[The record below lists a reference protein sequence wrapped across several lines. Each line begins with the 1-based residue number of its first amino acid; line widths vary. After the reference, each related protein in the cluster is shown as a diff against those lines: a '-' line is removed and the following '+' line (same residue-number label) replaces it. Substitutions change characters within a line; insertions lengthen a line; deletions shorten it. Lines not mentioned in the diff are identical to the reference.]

1 MFIWPEFKTT
11 LGIML
16 EKEKKQKLKDR
27 TCETRQSK
35 EKCCMSALEMSAML
49 KSKEKSKRFEEE
61 KSNLS

>member
-1 MFIWPEFKTT
+1 
-11 LGIML
+11 ML

-35 EKCCMSALEMSAML
+35 EKCCVSALGMSAML

-61 KSNLS
+61 KTNLT